1 MMEPQ
6 TPRVGAKADWSQ
18 AQRMKANR
26 RKSQDL
32 GSFNPKEEEEDDHL
46 GLNSLDLSDP
56 ADFIPLDDS
65 EILLNE
71 DKTKVMLL
79 EKASQIESLDYEIYE
94 NAVYRGKQN
103 AKGPNDVRI
112 YLMMR
117 WFYPLLIGSLTGFF
131 AFIINLSVENIAGF
145 KFHTTNQLAESSTFL
160 AFIFYMFC
168 DVSLTIIATIMT
180 TFVSPA
186 AAGSGIPDVKA
197 YLNGINLPGA
207 LLVSTLF
214 TKVIGS
220 ICAIAGGLAVG
231 KEGPTVHIGSCI
243 AAIAGQGG
251 FESWQLK
258 SKWLKM
264 FQNDRDRRDLITIGA
279 AAGVAAAFKAPVGGV
294 LFVIE
299 EASSWMRPKLLWR
312 CFFGN
317 AVVHITLRA
326 LRTWCEDGGCGKFG
340 KGGFIIFN
348 IKEGQFDYSPYEI
361 IPVILIGCI
370 GGLLGTVFIKINTKI
385 CVWRRTNS
393 IGWRRVGEAAM
404 VAVLTAMM
412 SFILP
417 MMVTCQPCPEFASA
431 EGGEEGCPGDAPGH
445 YVNFH
450 CPSESEGYND
460 LATIFFNTQ
469 DDAIRNLFMPN
480 SEKIFRVSTLLF
492 FMVAYFILAVVTYGL
507 AVPSGLFIPCILCGC
522 SYGRLVGIMVVDFG
536 FGASSNVGIEE
547 GTYALLG
554 AASFL
559 GGSMRMTISLCVI
572 LVELT
577 NNIAFLPLLMI
588 VLLVSKAVGDQF
600 GIGIYDVHCGLKFAP
615 ILEEQPESFM
625 RHLKARDV
633 MSKDVVSFAA
643 VERVGY
649 IIEALQN
656 TTHNAFPVVLRR
668 EASRKAFMTQEEE
681 DDEKHDGNSANSFGG
696 VVLRSHLLW
705 CLMHRQFQE
714 GTLPKTR
721 AEMAAIA
728 EGTISYEDID
738 FSTITTGKPVTIDDV
753 PIIEE
758 DIDKFINLL
767 PFINPQPYV
776 VPQSMGLSKTYSLF
790 RTLGLRH
797 LFVVPNIT
805 EVVGVITR
813 KDLLPEFA
821 EVRYD
826 TIQESDGERAK
837 RSQDWREKA
846 HSAMDAGDAAVPWSP
861 RNRARTPPRER
872 KTLSVETDSHVEL
885 EGSEDSPILRR

>member
-1 MMEPQ
+1 MMTPE
-6 TPRVGAKADWSQ
+6 TPRVGAKDDWAV
-18 AQRMKANR
+18 AQRVKANR

-32 GSFNPKEEEEDDHL
+32 GSFQAPDSPEDDL
-46 GLNSLDLSDP
+46 GLNDLDLADP
-56 ADFIPLDDS
+56 NDFIPLDDS

-103 AKGPNDVRI
+103 AKGPGDRRI
-112 YLMMR
+112 YLLMR
-117 WFYPLLIGSLTGFF
+117 WVYPLVIGSLTGFF

-145 KFHTTNQLAESSTFL
+145 KFHTTNQLSESSTFL
-160 AFIFYMFC
+160 AFCFYMFC
-168 DVSLTIIATIMT
+168 DVFLTMIATFLT

-231 KEGPTVHIGSCI
+231 KEGPTVHIGGCI

-251 FESWQLK
+251 IEGFQLK

-317 AVVHITLRA
+317 AIVHITLRA

-361 IPVILIGCI
+361 FPVILIGCI

-385 CVWRRTNS
+385 CVWRRTHS
-393 IGWRRVGEAAM
+393 IGWRRVWEAGL

-412 SFILP
+412 SFLLP
-417 MMVTCQPCPEFASA
+417 MMVTCQPCPEWTSS

-469 DDAIRNLFMPN
+469 DDAIRNLFMPK
-480 SEKIFRVSTLLF
+480 SEKIFRVSSLLF
-492 FMVAYFILAVVTYGL
+492 FMVSYFILAVVTYGL

-522 SYGRLVGIMVVDFG
+522 SYGRLVGIMVVEYG
-536 FGASSNVGIEE
+536 MTSTSLVGIEE

-615 ILEEQPESFM
+615 ILEEQPEGFM

-668 EASRKAFMTQEEE
+668 ESSMKAFAEQQQE
-681 DDEKHDGNSANSFGG
+681 DQPVGNTSGNSFGG
-696 VVLRSHLLW
+696 AVLRSHLLW
-705 CLMHRQFQE
+705 ALMNRQFQD

-721 AEMAAIA
+721 AEMVAIA
-728 EGTISYEDID
+728 SNTVSYDDID
-738 FSTITTGKPVTIDDV
+738 FSTITTGKGVTIDDV
-753 PIIEE
+753 PIIDE
-758 DIDKFINLL
+758 DMNKYVNLL

-776 VPQSMGLSKTYSLF
+776 VPQSMGLAKTYSLF

-797 LFVVPNIT
+797 LFIVPNIT

-826 TIQESDGERAK
+826 TIKETDGERAE
-837 RSQDWREKA
+837 RSQNWREKH
-846 HSAMDAGDAAVPWSP
+846 HSAMNDDGDTQIPWSP
-861 RNRARTPPRER
+861 RHRKSTPPRAR
-872 KTLSVETDSHVEL
+872 PVGALSVETGQDD
-885 EGSEDSPILRR
+885 EGSEDDPLFRN